1 MRFLLRTLFII
12 FFFFTSFLP
21 SFSQS
26 EVKIISGNSQKG
38 IYQAH
43 VKFTCLSGKEKG
55 KFNWGVSDANG
66 LVINPF
72 TDTTRVDISFVGYK
86 NQTDTLLPNKTRT
99 ISLTSDVFNL
109 SEMVVTAQFIPV
121 EKEKSIYDVQTI
133 EEEEITEKGATNL
146 REALINEL
154 NIKTNNGHVNETA
167 ITLNGLSG
175 YHVKYLI
182 DGVPVEGRLNGN
194 VDLSQMNLNEVERIE
209 IIEGP
214 TSVAYGTN
222 ALGGVIN
229 LITKKDQ
236 YKKFSA
242 EINGYYETIGQYN
255 FSGKLGWKAKQN
267 YFRVSGG
274 RNYFGGFANQDT
286 SRHYDWQP
294 REQYIGNF
302 LFSRQIGHLKLTY
315 IFDIFTETMTIKGVP
330 IGPDYLTAMDSDFKT
345 NRLNN
350 KLLLNGKLGKNGF
363 LDFTLSQSHYQRDR
377 KNYLVDLT
385 TNDEI
390 LSKEQSDTEIYNSYM
405 FRGVYNKDSEQSKVN
420 FMVGAELKNDFSEAE
435 RIQGGKQN
443 IGDYAIF
450 GHIKWNPTKAI
461 TIQPALRYAY
471 NTKYTAPLV
480 PSISMMWGVGKT
492 INIRASYA
500 KGFRAPDFKELYLDF
515 HFNPFITLLG
525 NQNLKA
531 ENSDH
536 FNLSLTYHQ
545 AFNKHNL
552 SIVPK
557 LFYSKINDL
566 IFLERSSPTEWTY
579 TNIGY
584 LTTQGFEISVNYSY
598 KNLRLNGVF
607 NYYGNY
613 NSKFDNQDL
622 RNDFFYSSDMVA
634 GASYLF
640 KKPGLKIIF
649 NYKYTG
655 TVNSYY
661 LNDDIIA
668 ESYIGDYHTFN
679 ISVTQR
685 FWNKKILLAAGIKNL
700 FDVKQ
705 VDMMGDVYGV
715 SNPSN
720 ANTLNV
726 LWGRSFF
733 MSLNFNF

>member
-1 MRFLLRTLFII
+1 MRFLFKTLFII
-12 FFFFTSFLP
+12 LFYFTSFLP

-26 EVKIISGNSQKG
+26 KVKIISEDGQSE
-38 IYQAH
+38 IYQAN
-43 VKFTCLSGKEKG
+43 VKFSCLSGEEKG
-55 KFNWGVSDANG
+55 KFKWGVSDAKG
-66 LVINPF
+66 MVISPF
-72 TDTTRVDISFVGYK
+72 ADTTRFDISFVGYR
-86 NQTDTLLPNKTRT
+86 NRTDTLLPNETKT
-99 ISLTSDVFNL
+99 IFLVPDVFSL
-109 SEMVVTAQFIPV
+109 SELVVTAQFAPV

-133 EEEEITEKGATNL
+133 EEEEIIEKGATNL

-182 DGVPVEGRLNGN
+182 DGVPFEGRLNGN
-194 VDLSQMNLNEVERIE
+194 IDLSQMNLNEVERIE

-214 TSVAYGTN
+214 ASVAYGTN

-236 YKKFSA
+236 YKKFNA
-242 EINGYYETIGQYN
+242 EINSYYETIGQFN
-255 FSGKLGWKAKQN
+255 FSGKLGWKTKQN

-274 RNYFGGFANQDT
+274 RNYFSGFTNQDT

-302 LFSRQIGHLKLTY
+302 LYSRQIGHLKLSY
-315 IFDIFTETMTIKGVP
+315 IFDVFTETMTIKGVP
-330 IGPDYLTAMDSDFKT
+330 IAPDNLTVIDSDYKT
-345 NRLNN
+345 NRLSN
-350 KLLLNGKLGKNGF
+350 KLLLNGKIGENGF
-363 LDFTLSQSHYQRDR
+363 LDLTLSQSHYQRDR

-385 TNDEI
+385 ANDEI
-390 LSKEQSDTEIYNSYM
+390 ISDEENDTEIYNSYM
-405 FRGVYNKDSEQSKVN
+405 FRGVYNRDSEQSKVN
-420 FMVGAELKNDFSEAE
+420 FMVGAELKSDFAEAE

-443 IGDYAIF
+443 IGDYAVF
-450 GHIKWNPTKAI
+450 GHVKWNPTKAL
-461 TIQPALRYAY
+461 TIQPAMRYAY
-471 NTKYTAPLV
+471 NSKYTAPLV
-480 PSISMMWGVGKT
+480 PSLSLLFGAGKT
-492 INIRASYA
+492 INIRVSYA
-500 KGFRAPDFKELYLDF
+500 KGFRAPDIKELYLEF
-515 HFNPFITLLG
+515 HPNPFITLWG
-525 NQNLKA
+525 NENLKA

-598 KNLRLNGVF
+598 KNLQLNGALS
-607 NYYGNY
+607 YYGNY
-613 NSKFDNQDL
+613 NAKFDNQDL
-622 RNDFFYSSDMVA
+622 KNDFFYSSDVVA

-640 KKPGLKIIF
+640 KKPGLKIIM

-655 TVNSYY
+655 TVKSYY
-661 LNDDIIA
+661 LKSNIIA

-679 ISVTQR
+679 LSATQR
-685 FWNKKILLAAGIKNL
+685 FWNKKILLAAGVKNL

-705 VDMMGDVYGV
+705 VDMIGDVYGV